1 MDLDE
6 KNLVKKMECI
16 DYSKESRTKL
26 IDFHLNVLNNIL

>member
-26 IDFHLNVLNNIL
+26 IDFHYRKKNK